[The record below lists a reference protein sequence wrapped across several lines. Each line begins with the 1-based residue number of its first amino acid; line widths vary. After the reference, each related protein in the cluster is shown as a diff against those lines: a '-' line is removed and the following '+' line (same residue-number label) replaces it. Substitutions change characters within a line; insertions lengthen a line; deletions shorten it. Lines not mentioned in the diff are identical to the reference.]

1 VDYAALSSEPDLAF
15 CDRLIRE
22 AGVAVI
28 PLSPFY
34 EARPRLTL
42 LRLCSA
48 KRDETLL
55 EAARRLQAFAARL
68 RQAAP

>member
-1 VDYAALSSEPDLAF
+1 M
-15 CDRLIRE
+15 
-22 AGVAVI
+22 I

-34 EARPRLTL
+34 EVRPRLTL
-42 LRLCSA
+42 LRLCAA

-55 EAARRLQAFAARL
+55 DAARRLQAFAARM